1 MAAYTRKIAAW
12 SRPGGVRVHPEDDDL
27 SIAIVLTT
35 VASESDAT
43 TIARALVDERLAA
56 CVHVYPEMQS
66 VYQWKGEVSVDTER
80 QLVIKTTGPRLA
92 ALELRLAALHPY
104 ELPEFVVVRGAA
116 SVAYSR
122 WVGASVD

>member
-1 MAAYTRKIAAW
+1 M
-12 SRPGGVRVHPEDDDL
+12 HPEDDDL

-66 VYQWKGEVSVDTER
+66 VYQWKGEVSVEAER

-104 ELPEFVVVRGAA
+104 ELPEFVVLRGAA
-116 SVAYSR
+116 SVAYAR
-122 WVGASVD
+122 WVRVSVD